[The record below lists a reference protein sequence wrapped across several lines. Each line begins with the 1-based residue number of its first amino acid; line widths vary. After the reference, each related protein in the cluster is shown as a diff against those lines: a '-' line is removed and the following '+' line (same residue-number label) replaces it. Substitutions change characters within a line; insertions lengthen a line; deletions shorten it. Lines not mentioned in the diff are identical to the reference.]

1 MFCVFVRIFLLPLI
15 KRCRKE
21 MFTYSQSL
29 LSVFSHFISRFS
41 SHNLDRLGDPTG
53 EDPIMSDQQQYNY
66 MTSDE
71 NKQFDDTNITNMSID
86 PMKDEKYL
94 EKIMSNAEKYPSM
107 TPRESTPNP
116 LDITVTDNVN
126 ITRKP
131 IHVG

>member
-1 MFCVFVRIFLLPLI
+1 
-15 KRCRKE
+15 
-21 MFTYSQSL
+21 
-29 LSVFSHFISRFS
+29 
-41 SHNLDRLGDPTG
+41 
-53 EDPIMSDQQQYNY
+53 MSDQQQYNY

-94 EKIMSNAEKYPSM
+94 EKIISSAEKYHTMGSA
-107 TPRESTPNP
+107 PRESTPNP
-116 LDITVTDNVN
+116 LDITVTDNVH

>member
-1 MFCVFVRIFLLPLI
+1 
-15 KRCRKE
+15 
-21 MFTYSQSL
+21 
-29 LSVFSHFISRFS
+29 
-41 SHNLDRLGDPTG
+41 
-53 EDPIMSDQQQYNY
+53 

-71 NKQFDDTNITNMSID
+71 NKPFDDTNITNMSID

-94 EKIMSNAEKYPSM
+94 EKIISSAEKYHPSM

>member
-1 MFCVFVRIFLLPLI
+1 MPKGNVHLLTDSSLLCVFSFH
-15 KRCRKE
+15 
-21 MFTYSQSL
+21 F
-29 LSVFSHFISRFS
+29 SVFLPQF
-41 SHNLDRLGDPTG
+41 GPAG

-94 EKIMSNAEKYPSM
+94 EKIISNAEKYPSM

>member
-1 MFCVFVRIFLLPLI
+1 
-15 KRCRKE
+15 
-21 MFTYSQSL
+21 
-29 LSVFSHFISRFS
+29 
-41 SHNLDRLGDPTG
+41 
-53 EDPIMSDQQQYNY
+53 MSDQQQYNY

-94 EKIMSNAEKYPSM
+94 EKIISNAEKYPSM

>member
-1 MFCVFVRIFLLPLI
+1 MF
-15 KRCRKE
+15 
-21 MFTYSQSL
+21 
-29 LSVFSHFISRFS
+29 
-41 SHNLDRLGDPTG
+41 DPHHPG

-71 NKQFDDTNITNMSID
+71 NKPFDDTNITNMSID

-94 EKIMSNAEKYPSM
+94 EKIISNAEKYPSM